1 MSQHGRITPRLWPVP
16 GALRSARPPIIRL
29 LPKTESGPAWRTERR
44 RPFSPRQLP
53 DRGGRRP
60 NAAPGDPFS
69 PSSPLLAS
77 DPASRAPA
85 WRPLLQSKYR
95 ARARCLSVPLSQRR
109 PPPPSRQRHRPRFS
123 CMIRPRW
130 PGSLH
135 QLACGQ
141 AYKLNVS
148 YYLMYLNPGSRHSRQ
163 WGGQKPLNP
172 TAGPGGRL
180 GGRISRGSSPVKR
193 ATVALPAQ
201 CVSPNQARP
210 EMTSSSQRQAQ
221 NFQWIRKDVKDGER
235 SSVRASV
242 AEVALQREAHR
253 T

>member
-1 MSQHGRITPRLWPVP
+1 MLSGAPDHPSLDSCLKQSPVLLGGRSADGLFHLVSCPIGEVAGPTPRLATPFP
-16 GALRSARPPIIRL
+16 RPPR
-29 LPKTESGPAWRTERR
+29 SWRPIPHPEPQLGGHSCRVNTGLALAAYRSL
-44 RPFSPRQLP
+44 SPR
-53 DRGGRRP
+53 DG
-60 NAAPGDPFS
+60 
-69 PSSPLLAS
+69 
-77 DPASRAPA
+77 
-85 WRPLLQSKYR
+85 
-95 ARARCLSVPLSQRR
+95 
-109 PPPPSRQRHRPRFS
+109 PPPSRQRHRPRFS